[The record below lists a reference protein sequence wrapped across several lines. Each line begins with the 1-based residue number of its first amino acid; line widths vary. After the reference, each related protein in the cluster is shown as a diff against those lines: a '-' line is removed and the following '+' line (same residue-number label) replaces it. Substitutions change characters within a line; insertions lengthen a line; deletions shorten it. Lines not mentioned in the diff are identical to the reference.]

1 MEIPTIYAEEHL
13 SEHWFTLISLGL
25 KTCEGRLHKHIF
37 KDYKIGDIIK
47 WWNNDFDKGRVC
59 FTKIININLYKTFEE
74 YLIDKGL
81 KNCLPG
87 MPNMEHGLD
96 VYLHYFGKED
106 ETKYGVVSFELEI
119 IN

>member
-13 SEHWFTLISLGL
+13 SEPWFTLISLGL
-25 KTCEGRLHKHIF
+25 KTCEGRLHKHRF
-37 KDYKIGDIIK
+37 KKYKIGDIIK

-59 FTKIININLYKTFEE
+59 FTKIINVNLYKTFEE

-87 MPNMEHGLD
+87 MPNLEHGLD
-96 VYLHYFGKED
+96 VYLRYFKKED

>member
-13 SEHWFTLISLGL
+13 SEPWFTLISLGL
-25 KTCEGRLHKHIF
+25 KTCEGRLHKHRF
-37 KDYKIGDIIK
+37 KTYKIGDIIK

-59 FTKIININLYKTFEE
+59 FTKIININLYNTFEE

-87 MPNMEHGLD
+87 MPNLEHGLD
-96 VYLHYFGKED
+96 VYLNYFGKED

>member
-1 MEIPTIYAEEHL
+1 LVYSYIAWT
-13 SEHWFTLISLGL
+13 
-25 KTCEGRLHKHIF
+25 KTCEGRLHKHRF
-37 KDYKIGDIIK
+37 KNYKIGDIIK
-47 WWNNDFDKGRVC
+47 WWNNDFNKGRVC

-87 MPNMEHGLD
+87 IPNMEHGLD

-106 ETKYGVVSFELEI
+106 ETKYDVVSFELEI

>member
-1 MEIPTIYAEEHL
+1 MEIPTIFAEEHL
-13 SEHWFTLISLGL
+13 SEPWFTLISLGL
-25 KTCEGRLHKHIF
+25 KTCEGRLYKHRF

-47 WWNNDFDKGRVC
+47 WWNNDFGKGRFC

-96 VYLHYFGKED
+96 VYLHYFKKED